1 MASRGHHGH
10 TPAAWTGVV
19 IAFVGICVSSA
30 YMVMANSVGFW
41 IGIGVSLVGGLVG
54 LAMRTAGM
62 GMPKE
67 SSALTEARVAA
78 ARAQLQ

>member
-1 MASRGHHGH
+1 MPSRGHHGH

-19 IAFVGICVSSA
+19 IAFIGICVSSA

-41 IGIGVSLVGGLVG
+41 VGIGVSLVGGVIG
-54 LAMRTAGM
+54 LAMRKAGM

-67 SSALTEARVAA
+67 SQSLVDARAA
-78 ARAQLQ
+78 AGRAQLQ